1 MSLSKRNIE
10 RMKAVDFN
18 DVIEGMEESEL
29 FDRLADLCL
38 QRMEV
43 EFNINDDDD
52 CQLHLWLVDTLEKG
66 AIQHLVKKLTEKDLD
81 KSQ

>member
-1 MSLSKRNIE
+1 MSLSKRNME

-38 QRMEV
+38 QKMEV
-43 EFNINDDDD
+43 EFNIEDDDD
-52 CQLHLWLVDTLEKG
+52 CQLHLWLTDVIERG
-66 AIQHLVKKLTEKDLD
+66 AIEHLVKELADKGLD
-81 KSQ
+81 KSS